1 MPRPIK
7 PTPKNAIDIDKE
19 FINPYLSNL
28 GKPVV
33 EGHPLENNRGM
44 NYSFKNDDV
53 KDISIG
59 LQDID
64 EAIMYYFNNVIKPTV
79 VQDGNRMAVRTIYGS
94 PERWKSVQADG
105 FYRDGNSQIIVPI
118 IMFKRDTVE
127 KARGLGNKID
137 GNTIAL
143 YQVVGTKY
151 NPRNQYDNFSVLNNR
166 IPSEQYYLTTVPD
179 YLTLTYNCIVF
190 TNFVEQNNKI
200 IEAIEF
206 ASDSYWGNPNRF
218 KFRTSIDSFATTVV
232 IENGADRVA
241 KSTFNFKVHGYII
254 PDTIS
259 KDLATI
265 RSKFYTKSQVIFNTE
280 VITSTQQLVN
290 MAAAKGT
297 IASSNETQIDQVTF
311 ANEPDP
317 GNSMRASSFIGG
329 GLNVLNANYNIS
341 AADAGDLDYLNTNV
355 SKTAGTVTAPNVA
368 IFTGAALLQPPVGS
382 SLPAT
387 SNDNFTFTVNGIDVP
402 SSYVTIVEAGGNVT
416 LIFDTNAMGYTLIS
430 TDEVIAV
437 GKFQ

>member
-1 MPRPIK
+1 MARPIK
-7 PTPKNAIDIDKE
+7 PTPKDPLDLDKE
-19 FINPYLSNL
+19 IYKPYLTTDGLPSMD
-28 GKPVV
+28 
-33 EGHPLENNRGM
+33 EHPFNNNRGV

-79 VQDGNRMAVRTIYGS
+79 VQDGNRMAVRTIYGT

-200 IEAIEF
+200 VEAIEF

-280 VITSTQQLVN
+280 VVTSTQQLVN
-290 MAAAKGT
+290 IAAAKGT

-382 SLPAT
+382 SLPPT

-416 LIFDTNAMGYTLIS
+416 LIFDTTSMGYTLIS